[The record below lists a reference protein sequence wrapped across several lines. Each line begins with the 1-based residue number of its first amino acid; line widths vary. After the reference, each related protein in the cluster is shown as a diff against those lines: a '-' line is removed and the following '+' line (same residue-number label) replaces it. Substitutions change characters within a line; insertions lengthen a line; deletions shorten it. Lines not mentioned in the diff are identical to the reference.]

1 MFRGASAAGNQRRA
15 PTRLRPLAHTSQ
27 TASETLTSAAF
38 LESCRGADRPGLA
51 CRLPSR
57 PRRRNSVIAPRA
69 CGIVSALWTLID
81 GTEHLKVR
89 DVDAP
94 NGEHRDRRKLALAE
108 LVAQS
113 LGHLS
118 FGDYSCLRCFIQCRI
133 NQLVFALP
141 GARAASCLAH
151 HRDRRPQTIEYGFEG
166 ECTLRPR
173 PRIIDRHFLFSHGLP
188 KSKSWEDSPS

>member
-118 FGDYSCLRCFIQCRI
+118 FGDYSWLRTNDLQYPKLPRY
-133 NQLVFALP
+133 QAALYPDVP
-141 GARAASCLAH
+141 GDGFDTRSRRLQQGAAV
-151 HRDRRPQTIEYGFEG
+151 P
-166 ECTLRPR
+166 
-173 PRIIDRHFLFSHGLP
+173 
-188 KSKSWEDSPS
+188 